1 MKRYAK
7 AVWHGSG
14 KDGGGH
20 MTTQSGALDKNIYSF
35 ASRFTSDRGTNPE
48 ELLAA
53 AHAGCFTM
61 KLSFVLDETS
71 YFPEALETNAYI
83 NFENGAITAVRLV
96 VTGKVRGM
104 DQAAFEACV
113 QEAKRNCPISMIL
126 NITITTEAILRN

>member
-14 KDGGGH
+14 KDGSGH

-35 ASRFTSDRGTNPE
+35 ASRFTSGEGTNPE

-61 KLSFVLDETS
+61 KLSFVLDEAG
-71 YFPEALETNAYI
+71 YFPEALETSAYI
-83 NFENGAITAVRLV
+83 NFENGAITAARLV
-96 VTGKVRGM
+96 VTGNVRGM
-104 DQAAFEACV
+104 EPADFEACV
-113 QEAKRNCPISMIL
+113 QEAKRNCPVSMIL
-126 NITITTEAILRN
+126 NIIITTEVHLRN